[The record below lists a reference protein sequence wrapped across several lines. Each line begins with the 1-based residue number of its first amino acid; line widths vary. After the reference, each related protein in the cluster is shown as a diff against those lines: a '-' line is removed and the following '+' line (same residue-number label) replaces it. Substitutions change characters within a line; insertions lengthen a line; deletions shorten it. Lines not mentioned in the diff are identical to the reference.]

1 MSMTIGDMLEKEL
14 GRSLPDEEKQFVQ
27 GDIWLADLEK
37 KAMGHEQ
44 GGKRPV
50 VIISKTKWNNISK
63 TPICLICSTSKKK
76 GANKY
81 TVKLSRTNKKESW
94 ANASQVYTLDSQR
107 MIRKLDSV
115 SKSELKKMK
124 GILSKLTWVDE

>member
-50 VIISKTKWNNISK
+50 VIFSKTKWNNNSK

>member
-50 VIISKTKWNNISK
+50 VIISKTNWNNNSK
-63 TPICLICSTSKKK
+63 TPICLICSTSEKK

-81 TVKLSRTNKKESW
+81 TVKLNRTNKKNSW
-94 ANASQVYTLDSQR
+94 ANASQVYTLDSRR
-107 MIRKLDSV
+107 MIRKLDKV

-124 GILSKLTWVDE
+124 RILSELTWVEA